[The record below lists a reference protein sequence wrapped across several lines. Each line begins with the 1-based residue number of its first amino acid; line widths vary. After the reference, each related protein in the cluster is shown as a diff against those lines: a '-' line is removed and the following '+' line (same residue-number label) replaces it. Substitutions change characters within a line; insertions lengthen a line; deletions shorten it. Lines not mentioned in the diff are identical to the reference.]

1 MGVIIDSRWGSSSCG
16 CSWYRGLMRGAE
28 EEEEEEE
35 ETCVSTTVA
44 RRVVRSGVKRDAS
57 PVRHVFVSGVVSLRV
72 PAAAETVRR
81 QGVALIRF
89 FAEGHVNS
97 RSLFVLFGPRHKAT
111 VVAVTH

>member
-1 MGVIIDSRWGSSSCG
+1 
-16 CSWYRGLMRGAE
+16 MRGGGDV
-28 EEEEEEE
+28 
-35 ETCVSTTVA
+35 CVSTTVA